1 MLRTPPTRT
10 GWSGSLPR
18 PVRVQPAAVAAWVA
32 PLGAAVVAGNGA
44 ARHRNRLGDLPEADI
59 AGPTAISVGRLALL
73 QRARGEAAD
82 LAAVVPSY
90 GRPPDITTK
99 KA

>member
-1 MLRTPPTRT
+1 M
-10 GWSGSLPR
+10 
-18 PVRVQPAAVAAWVA
+18 QPAEVAAWVA
-32 PLGAAVVAGNGA
+32 PLEAAVVAGNGA
-44 ARHRNRLGDLPEADI
+44 ARYRDRLGDLQVADI
-59 AGPTAISVGRLALL
+59 AGPTAMSVGRLALL

-82 LAAVVPSY
+82 LASAVPFY